1 MSLNNAQALPKF
13 SGEAKDWPWFKK
25 KAMGCFI
32 SDDEMYELLS
42 PSTKVSAEA
51 SGGEEVKEVKKN
63 ESLSTSTRSTSTRR
77 GSTPTLEKTLSDAKP
92 QLVKANR
99 KMYALLIGALPEST
113 SKYFIEVTIGDGHG
127 VWKALVAEFERSRP
141 ENVVDMLG
149 DVFDLKFI
157 RSEKDLH
164 EDFSSY
170 VAIWHEKFLAIEAAR
185 PREGA
190 ISQDIKMSALLKGL
204 RQVEEYQST
213 LDMVRALGCDCARA
227 IELLKEKKTN
237 NKKWLGRK
245 RLWYQRKLRE
255 QSSIFGKSITP
266 QGRKHLSY
274 LQ

>member
-51 SGGEEVKEVKKN
+51 SEGEEVKEVKKN

-227 IELLKEKKTN
+227 IELLKEKKTPFSD
-237 NKKWLGRK
+237 RK
-245 RLWYQRKLRE
+245 TT
-255 QSSIFGKSITP
+255 KS
-266 QGRKHLSY
+266 G
-274 LQ
+274 